1 MKNIWEKAP
10 PLKNTDSG
18 KNDRGIC
25 GGTDGMTDKADSDNG
40 EDMGTLGAKQ
50 DMFAEYKRKYPRHSS
65 FQAEMRKY
73 FGKI

>member
-1 MKNIWEKAP
+1 
-10 PLKNTDSG
+10 
-18 KNDRGIC
+18 
-25 GGTDGMTDKADSDNG
+25 MTDKADSDNG